1 MHARPNPVEA
11 LATLL
16 RVEDSVERR
25 ASWRQAITALGHRAA
40 AGLAGAPPL
49 EGMAQEV
56 IARAAQVAMDV
67 GLADDLDW
75 LAPGPATVALYEI
88 TAALPP
94 GKTRRELGRRVFAR
108 LYQGTASTFA
118 AVAARM
124 ALTSARPFEPATLRA
139 RVGLLFDL
147 PIGST
152 VNADPLALTLVSR
165 RELRERWIT
174 QNRTGT
180 LPARRLAAKL
190 LEHAARE
197 AVFRFQQG
205 DPQPRE
211 TLVSEAL
218 RGTHALLLADREPLV
233 WRHVAVARGLLA
245 SIEPSL
251 QDEIESL
258 LDPALSPTEWRRG
271 AVSLVA
277 SCSGDPENSL
287 RACRQVLDGPLGE
300 LDRGMAAALVLGL
313 PRVIEA
319 EPDAAEEI
327 LGWLA
332 NSKRPDVAE
341 AVATLLGDLRH
352 PDFGAKAAQ
361 ILRQTLTTRAE
372 HNASVLRAIAERA
385 LRQLDREEDENDLLG
400 LVKRALLAYENSGAR
415 EAFELAT
422 QAVKALGRAM
432 DFVAINNPHDEQ
444 VLPYVL
450 GTLNDIDAAALE
462 RPRLM
467 DLLLLGRR
475 PGETEVSVPEMD
487 QMYDRL
493 GRWLLHAEASMNGAS
508 ASNAQVIGEQRRLRA
523 LLHLMDV
530 DATRQ
535 EDDKK
540 VLTRVSRALAIL
552 LGRVSRG
559 EKSPIH
565 RIACAALARACD
577 AAVREGSG
585 EPADLLMLL
594 AGTLD
599 NPRSYRAI
607 GEASTNPD
615 VRDVISAYADF
626 LSPLHEGSEPAPEAI
641 GFDMPITLHGPDEAL
656 NVAERVVRLSRGL
669 GAGGSYRGEA
679 LRRIVLRL
687 GRSLELVAQARC
699 QTELVDSS
707 GAGADVLGDLEAA
720 LDDLQR
726 LARGAARRLIGED
739 PADIAVITEVPAISA
754 LIERSVRA
762 AVPPNAHQLE
772 MSIRELTANVPK
784 PIAEAVSKVLARI
797 EVLPIAVASD
807 VFAIPLE
814 RRRVQLPDWL
824 LPHRTIGS
832 FYVVRSLGSGGAS
845 SVFLARRLEQRNNQK
860 AEGFALKV
868 PDYDPTTARSL
879 SEQEFLQLFREE
891 AGALLALPEHENLA
905 RFVTFDAGA
914 RPKPILVMELIR
926 GTSLD
931 RLIRSRSLTTERALS
946 YLDGILAGIDA
957 MHGVGVG
964 HLDVKPSNVIM
975 RDGEVPVLVDF
986 GLSGRHLRPGCGTI
1000 DYSAPEVLGVVIEGH
1015 ASSPLPTDLYA
1026 FGCTAFEALTAE
1038 LLFDGDAE
1046 AEVLGQH
1053 LGHDGW
1059 PARLT
1064 PFAHS
1069 PGTAEFAK
1077 LIAACL
1083 RRDPRHRPTALQ
1095 ARTALAKL
1103 APRLAH
1109 SPWPLVASRPQKVAA
1124 G

>member
-11 LATLL
+11 LATLV
-16 RVEDSVERR
+16 RVEDSAARR
-25 ASWRQAITALGHRAA
+25 ASWRQAIAALGHRAA
-40 AGLAGAPPL
+40 LALTGAPPL
-49 EGMAQEV
+49 EGMAQEML
-56 IARAAQVAMDV
+56 ARAAQVAIDV
-67 GLADDLDW
+67 GLADDLEW
-75 LAPGPATVALYEI
+75 LAPGPATVALYEL

-118 AVAARM
+118 AVASRM

-152 VNADPLALTLVSR
+152 VNADPLALTLVTR
-165 RELRERWIT
+165 RELRERWVNN
-174 QNRTGT
+174 NRTGT

-211 TLVSEAL
+211 ILLGEAL
-218 RGTHALLLADREPLV
+218 RGTFAMLLADREPLV

-245 SIEPSL
+245 AIEPGL
-251 QDEIESL
+251 REEIELS

-277 SCSGDPENSL
+277 LASGDPDHAL
-287 RACRQVLDGPLGE
+287 RACRQVLEGPIGE
-300 LDRGMAAALVLGL
+300 LDRGIAASLVLGL

-332 NSKRPDVAE
+332 QSRRPDVAE
-341 AVATLLGDLRH
+341 AVAGLLADLHH
-352 PDFGAKAAQ
+352 PKFGMAAAKS
-361 ILRQTLTTRAE
+361 LRQTLASRAE
-372 HNASVLRAIAERA
+372 HGNSVLRAIAERA
-385 LRQLDREEDENDLLG
+385 LRQLDRDEDDSDVLG
-400 LVKRALLAYENSGAR
+400 MVKRALLAYESSGAR

-432 DFVAINNPHDEQ
+432 DFVAINDAHDEQ
-444 VLPYVL
+444 VLPYLL
-450 GTLNDIDAAALE
+450 GTLNDIDSAALE

-487 QMYDRL
+487 QLYDRL
-493 GRWLLHAEASMNGAS
+493 GRWLLHAETSIPDNSGN
-508 ASNAQVIGEQRRLRA
+508 NAQVIGEQRRLRA

-530 DATRQ
+530 DCTRQ

-540 VLTRVSRALAIL
+540 VLTRISRTLAIL
-552 LGRVSRG
+552 LGRVSKG

-577 AAVREGSG
+577 AAVREGCG

-594 AGTLD
+594 AGTLE

-607 GEASTNPD
+607 AEASTNPD

-626 LSPLHEGSEPAPEAI
+626 LSAPIGEGSEPPESV
-641 GFDMPITLHGPDEAL
+641 GFELPLTAQSVDDSLS
-656 NVAERVVRLSRGL
+656 VAQRVMRLSRGL
-669 GAGGSYRGEA
+669 GAGGAYRGEA

-687 GRSLELVAQARC
+687 GRSLELVAQARGH
-699 QTELVDSS
+699 TALVDSS

-720 LDDLQR
+720 LDDLTR

-739 PADIAVITEVPAISA
+739 PSAAAVGNEAPGVSA

-762 AVPPNAHQLE
+762 AVLPNAQGLG
-772 MSIRELTANVPK
+772 MAIRELVANVPK
-784 PIAEAVSKVLARI
+784 PIADAVSRVLARL
-797 EVLPIAVASD
+797 ETLPLAVASD
-807 VFAIPLE
+807 AFAIPLE
-814 RRRVQLPDWL
+814 RRRAQLPDWL
-824 LPHRTIGS
+824 LPHRTIGA

-845 SVFLARRLEQRNNQK
+845 SVFLARRVEQRSNAK

-891 AGALLALPEHENLA
+891 AGALLSLPEHENLA

-931 RLIRSRSLTTERALS
+931 RLIRSRALTTERALG
-946 YLDGILAGIDA
+946 YLDGILAGIEA

-964 HLDVKPSNVIM
+964 HLDVKPSNVIL
-975 RDGEVPVLVDF
+975 RDGGVPVLVDF

-1000 DYSAPEVLGVVIEGH
+1000 DYSAPEVLGVTIDGH
-1015 ASSPLPTDLYA
+1015 ATSPLPTDIYA
-1026 FGCTAFEALTAE
+1026 FGCSAFETLTAE
-1038 LLFDGDAE
+1038 LLFDGEDE
-1046 AEVLGQH
+1046 ADILGQH
-1053 LGHDGW
+1053 VAHDGW

-1064 PFAHS
+1064 PFAHVA
-1069 PGTAEFAK
+1069 GTAELAK

-1083 RRDPRHRPTALQ
+1083 RRDPRHRPSARQ
-1095 ARTALAKL
+1095 ARSALGKL
-1103 APRLAH
+1103 SARLAH
-1109 SPWPLVASRPQKVAA
+1109 SPWPLVAAPALHAV

>member
-1 MHARPNPVEA
+1 
-11 LATLL
+11 
-16 RVEDSVERR
+16 
-25 ASWRQAITALGHRAA
+25 
-40 AGLAGAPPL
+40 
-49 EGMAQEV
+49 MAQDV
-56 IARAAQVAMDV
+56 VARAAQVAIDV

-75 LAPGPATVALYEI
+75 FAPGPAMVALYEI

-118 AVAARM
+118 AVASRM
-124 ALTSARPFEPATLRA
+124 ALTSARPFEAATLRA

-147 PIGST
+147 PIGSA

-190 LEHAARE
+190 IEHAARE

-205 DPQPRE
+205 DAQPRE
-211 TLVSEAL
+211 ILLSESVRSSTAM
-218 RGTHALLLADREPLV
+218 LLTDREPLV

-245 SIEPSL
+245 AIDPSIQE
-251 QDEIESL
+251 EIELS

-277 SCSGDPENSL
+277 LSCNDAENAL
-287 RACRQVLDGPLGE
+287 RACRRVLDGPLGE
-300 LDRGMAAALVLGL
+300 LDRGIAAALVLGL

-319 EPDAAEEI
+319 EPDAAEEL
-327 LGWLA
+327 LGWI
-332 NSKRPDVAE
+332 SQSRRPDVAE
-341 AVATLLGDLRH
+341 AVAALLADLHH
-352 PDFGAKAAQ
+352 PHFGAQAAQ
-361 ILRQTLTTRAE
+361 TLRQTLTTRAE
-372 HNASVLRAIAERA
+372 HNNSALRAIAERA
-385 LRQLDREEDENDLLG
+385 LRQLDREEDENDVLG
-400 LVKRALLAYENSGAR
+400 LVKRALLAYEHQGAR

-422 QAVKALGRAM
+422 QAMKALGRSM
-432 DFVAINNPHDEQ
+432 DFIAINNPHDEQ

-450 GTLNDIDAAALE
+450 GTLNDFDASALE

-487 QMYDRL
+487 QLFDRL
-493 GRWLLHAEASMNGAS
+493 GRWLLHAEASIPTRNIN
-508 ASNAQVIGEQRRLRA
+508 NAHVLGEQRRLRA

-530 DATRQ
+530 DCTRQ

-552 LGRVSRG
+552 LDRVKHG

-565 RIACAALARACD
+565 RVACAALARACD

-585 EPADLLMLL
+585 EPADLLVLL
-594 AGTLD
+594 AGTLE

-626 LSPLHEGSEPAPEAI
+626 LSPLHEGSEPAPEAL
-641 GFDMPITLHGPDEAL
+641 GFDVPLSLNSPEEAL
-656 NVAERVVRLSRGL
+656 NMAERVVRLSRGL

-679 LRRIVLRL
+679 VRRIVLRL
-687 GRSLELVAQARC
+687 GRSLELVAQARG
-699 QTELVDSS
+699 QAELIDSS

-720 LDDLQR
+720 LEDLQR

-739 PADIAVITEVPAISA
+739 PGDIAVVTEVPALSA

-762 AVPPNAHQLE
+762 AVPPNPQQLS
-772 MSIRELTANVPK
+772 MAIRELVATVPK
-784 PIAEAVSKVLARI
+784 PIGDAVAKVLSRI
-797 EVLPIAVASD
+797 EGLPIAVASD
-807 VFAIPLE
+807 VFAIPLG

-824 LPHRTIGS
+824 LPHRTIGA

-891 AGALLALPEHENLA
+891 AGALLSLPEHQNLA
-905 RFVTFDAGA
+905 HFVTFDAGA

-926 GTSLD
+926 GASLD
-931 RLIRSRSLTTERALS
+931 RLIRSRSLTTERVLS
-946 YLDGILAGIDA
+946 YLDGILAGLEA
-957 MHGVGVG
+957 MHGVGIG
-964 HLDVKPSNVIM
+964 HLDVKPSNVIL

-1000 DYSAPEVLGVVIEGH
+1000 DYSAPEVLGVVIDGH
-1015 ASSPLPTDLYA
+1015 VSSPLPTDIYA
-1026 FGCTAFEALTAE
+1026 FGCAAFEALTAE
-1038 LLFDGDAE
+1038 LLFDGDDE
-1046 AEVLGQH
+1046 ADVLGQH
-1053 LGHDGW
+1053 VAHDGW

-1064 PFAHS
+1064 PFAHA
-1069 PGTAEFAK
+1069 PDTAELAK

-1083 RRDPRHRPTALQ
+1083 RRDPRHRPTAKQ
-1095 ARTALAKL
+1095 ARAALQKLAAKL
-1103 APRLAH
+1103 SRN
-1109 SPWPLVASRPQKVAA
+1109 PWPLMPTPARRAA
-1124 G
+1124 VG